1 MSAFEKRLVKEI
13 ELREGRYRPVMPVS
27 DSEAFEETVPLMQC
41 CPPKFEQKLN
51 NFQLME
57 GSDATFVCKVSGNPK
72 PKVRVCALLSNS
84 NKILL
89 SCICFIQF
97 CIYLGEFVPV
107 LKCFIDL
114 LNVFLNQIVQRG
126 KQFYAKSVFVR
137 C

>member
-13 ELREGRYRPVMPVS
+13 ELREGRYRPVMPAVS

-72 PKVRVCALLSNS
+72 PKVCVYAVLPNS

-89 SCICFIQF
+89 SCICLF
-97 CIYLGEFVPV
+97 CFVY
-107 LKCFIDL
+107 I
-114 LNVFLNQIVQRG
+114 
-126 KQFYAKSVFVR
+126 
-137 C
+137 